1 MRKSSSGTR
10 RLEEIEINETTV
22 VEQII
27 ALFLIAILI
36 LACDVACYAHLQLAF
51 AKYQVLQ

>member
-51 AKYQVLQ
+51 AKYQALQ